1 MRVDIERKQLNKT
14 RKRRSV
20 NKLVE
25 SALWTKQGIKLWAKK
40 YGLVNQ

>member
-14 RKRRSV
+14 TKRRSV

-25 SALWTKQGIKLWAKK
+25 NTLWTKQGIKLWQKSM
-40 YGLVNQ
+40 YS

>member
-14 RKRRSV
+14 TKRRSV

-25 SALWTKQGIKLWAKK
+25 STIWTKQGIK
-40 YGLVNQ
+40 